1 VIKKRYIFVFIV
13 IAILNIPFL
22 IRFLI
27 ITQKSRFI
35 NNIYFNFPGIINNK
49 KKCLSYDELLNKS
62 LDQTFSAS
70 IIDENGSLISSYN
83 EDILRIPASNLK
95 LFSTAYVLSKYKKNI
110 KKLRLNPFQPY
121 KKNR

>member
-1 VIKKRYIFVFIV
+1 MIKKRYIFVFII
-13 IAILNIPFL
+13 IAIINIPFL

-27 ITQKSRFI
+27 ITQESKFI

-49 KKCLSYDELLNKS
+49 KKCLSYDKLLNNT

-83 EDILRIPASNLK
+83 EDISRIPASNLK
-95 LFSTAYVLSKYKKNI
+95 LFSTAYVLSLI
-110 KKLRLNPFQPY
+110 HI
-121 KKNR
+121 